1 VEQRDPAVPK
11 IVRRKR
17 GDAGAVS
24 TFTTESDEWQP
35 GNVLYDQERV
45 AWRVVRVLDVDPDE
59 LRPFGVLVV
68 EPVG

>member
-1 VEQRDPAVPK
+1 VAFRFTL
-11 IVRRKR
+11 RREDG

-35 GNVLYDQERV
+35 GDVPYDQERV
-45 AWRVVRVLDVDPDE
+45 AWRVVKVLDVDPDE

-68 EPVG
+68 EPAG